1 MTDTLT
7 TLEWRE
13 FFEGDLKN
21 LARIQQLEDVDDDN
35 GHMKNRVRFS
45 ARLAEAYKIAGPVLL
60 ARISGQVVQM
70 LRMWID
76 SKTALPGP
84 NLVQSAWIKWVL
96 QEVKQTLPA
105 IGSAVTGQQIVDLR
119 RLAALIEQEYSS
131 DYGVMLENPIDGH
144 QAEEYDLLAET
155 RLNEYWQK
163 VRNFNRSPTEE
174 NADAIERDPHLQKIL
189 RVNKPCKKTAVHV
202 MGLRTSRRAGWRDP
216 GSKEVAYYQRNYSKC
231 LFDPQVDGRRPIGRI
246 AGQFRL

>member
-7 TLEWRE
+7 NLEWRE

-21 LARIQQLEDVDDDN
+21 LARIQQLEDVDDN

-45 ARLAEAYKIAGPVLL
+45 ARLAEAYKIAGLVLL

-105 IGSAVTGQQIVDLR
+105 IGSTVTGQQIVDLR

-155 RLNEYWQK
+155 RLKEYWQK
-163 VRNFNRSPTEE
+163 VDQFNAFPTEA
-174 NADAIERDPHLQKIL
+174 NADAIERDPHLQKVL
-189 RVNKPCKKTAVHV
+189 RVNKPGKKTAVHM
-202 MGLRTSRRAGWRDP
+202 MGLRTKRTAGWREP
-216 GSKEVAYYQRNYSKC
+216 GSKEVVYYRRNYSKS
-231 LFDPQVDGRRPIGRI
+231 LFVPDTPYRPPIGRV

>member
-1 MTDTLT
+1 MTDALT
-7 TLEWRE
+7 SLEWRE
-13 FFEGDLKN
+13 FFEGDLAN
-21 LARIQQLEDVDDDN
+21 LVRIQQLEDVDDN
-35 GHMKNRVRFS
+35 GHMTDRVRFS

-96 QEVKQTLPA
+96 QKVNQKLPV
-105 IGSAVTGQQIVDLR
+105 IGSAVSGQQIVDLR

-155 RLNEYWQK
+155 RLTEYWQK

-174 NADAIERDPHLQKIL
+174 NADAIERDPHLQKVSSFFFL
-189 RVNKPCKKTAVHV
+189 LQKKKLKP
-202 MGLRTSRRAGWRDP
+202 
-216 GSKEVAYYQRNYSKC
+216 
-231 LFDPQVDGRRPIGRI
+231 
-246 AGQFRL
+246 

>member
-1 MTDTLT
+1 MRAIFFLQMSTLLT
-7 TLEWRE
+7 GKDWRE
-13 FFEGDLKN
+13 FFDGDLAR
-21 LARIQQLEDVDDDN
+21 LADIQAAEDVDDK

-84 NLVQSAWIKWVL
+84 NLIQSVWIKWL
-96 QEVKQTLPA
+96 LDEVKQLKLPA
-105 IGSAVTGQQIVDLR
+105 VGSPVSGQQIVDLR
-119 RLAALIEQEYSS
+119 RLAALIEQDYSS
-131 DYGVMLENPIDGH
+131 DYGTILENPLDGH

-163 VRNFNRSPTEE
+163 VRKFNQFPTEE
-174 NADAIERDPHLQKIL
+174 NAEAIERDPHLQK
-189 RVNKPCKKTAVHV
+189 V
-202 MGLRTSRRAGWRDP
+202 
-216 GSKEVAYYQRNYSKC
+216 
-231 LFDPQVDGRRPIGRI
+231 F
-246 AGQFRL
+246 